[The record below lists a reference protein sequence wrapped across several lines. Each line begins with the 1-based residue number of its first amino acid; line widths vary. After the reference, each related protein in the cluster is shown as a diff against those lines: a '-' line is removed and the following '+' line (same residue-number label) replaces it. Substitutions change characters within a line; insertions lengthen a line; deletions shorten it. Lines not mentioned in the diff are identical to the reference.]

1 MRQCPFHHPPVSAQ
15 FLARLDAP
23 PSYPRRYAPLS
34 QCLAASREVVSL
46 VCVQLLGA
54 LARASTMRLAD
65 RRDGVYGLLQYLGV
79 VNVCARVDHRER
91 DAPSVDHNMALRA
104 LLSFIRRIRAG
115 LFAPRGRVRLP
126 SPMMPCASRSHPPC
140 PNGPG
145 AHGAVP
151 PTHPLRSI
159 P

>member
-1 MRQCPFHHPPVSAQ
+1 MPRLELSEALCPSF
-15 FLARLDAP
+15 
-23 PSYPRRYAPLS
+23 APLS
-34 QCLAASREVVSL
+34 RCLAASREVVGL
-46 VCVQLLGA
+46 VRVQLLGA

-79 VNVCARVDHRER
+79 VNVRARVDHRER
-91 DAPSVDHNMALRA
+91 DAPSVDHNARRFEPFFPLSVGFGPV
-104 LLSFIRRIRAG
+104 LLP
-115 LFAPRGRVRLP
+115 PRGRVRSP
-126 SPMMPCASRSHPPC
+126 SPMMPCANRSHRPC

-145 AHGAVP
+145 SYGAAP